1 MCLNNLFIFNL
12 RIRHNVSHKLININ
26 ISIQRHISN
35 NSLLQIKNHVF
46 LRIGILC
53 QEPITHPSFN
63 NKSNHL
69 SRTILEH
76 LIAAAAQICFELYVV
91 CLLIF
96 ENEMHF
102 GCALEFG
109 DKLCSADQ
117 LVVIV
122 WVVRQKVYS
131 FVNLPGLLKK
141 HESFTDVH
149 EVVVILLRVLV
160 KRQVAPSKTI
170 FIDVDHQLRVVQAAD
185 LPILFEEVLLSVNQL
200 NRRWWLER
208 SGEESTWNFKLLPTV
223 VPGIDEKLSLARCW
237 SYIMFNL
244 LLALVIKEF
253 LLALCVMYINI
264 YQSII
269 ILALIDS

>member
-1 MCLNNLFIFNL
+1 MYINNLFILNL
-12 RIRHNVSHKLININ
+12 RIRHNFSHKLININ

-46 LRIGILC
+46 LRISILF
-53 QEPITHPSFN
+53 QQPITHPSFN

-69 SRTILEH
+69 SRTILEY

-96 ENEMHF
+96 ENEMNF
-102 GCALEFG
+102 SCALEFW
-109 DKLCSADQ
+109 DKLCSTDQ

-122 WVVRQKVYS
+122 WVVRQEVYS
-131 FVNLPGLLKK
+131 FINLPGLLKK

-208 SGEESTWNFKLLPTV
+208 SGEESTWNFKFLPTV

-244 LLALVIKEF
+244 LLALVIKDF

-264 YQSII
+264 
-269 ILALIDS
+269 

>member
-1 MCLNNLFIFNL
+1 M
-12 RIRHNVSHKLININ
+12 
-26 ISIQRHISN
+26 
-35 NSLLQIKNHVF
+35 
-46 LRIGILC
+46 
-53 QEPITHPSFN
+53 
-63 NKSNHL
+63 
-69 SRTILEH
+69 
-76 LIAAAAQICFELYVV
+76 
-91 CLLIF
+91 IF
-96 ENEMHF
+96 ENEMNF
-102 GCALEFG
+102 SCALEFW
-109 DKLCSADQ
+109 DKLCSTDQ

-122 WVVRQKVYS
+122 WVVRQEVYS
-131 FVNLPGLLKK
+131 FINLPGLLKK

-208 SGEESTWNFKLLPTV
+208 SGEESTWNFKFLPTV

-244 LLALVIKEF
+244 LLALVIKDF

-264 YQSII
+264 
-269 ILALIDS
+269 